1 MSRKLDF
8 IHGEKKLNQD
18 VKEQLKSMSNVR
30 LLTEDEKRDEGKKK
44 KQALG
49 GFIVLT
55 LVFGY
60 ALVTSA
66 ITWINTSNMNAFL
79 LVFIFYICCL
89 IGMLILLFCDK
100 YNLKRYKQVYVIK
113 GYVKNVIPYRG
124 MTSSIIYYDF
134 ESCEY
139 RTAVCKGEAFDKNKY
154 KVRVGELVDILAIEK
169 RAGIRLLCYKP
180 DTIS

>member
-1 MSRKLDF
+1 MDF
-8 IHGEKKLNQD
+8 IAGERELGKE

-30 LLTEDEKRDEGKKK
+30 LLTENEKRDEGKKK
-44 KQALG
+44 KQAIG

-60 ALVTSA
+60 ALVSSVNSW
-66 ITWINTSNMNAFL
+66 ITTGNMNAFL

-89 IGMLILLFCDK
+89 LGMLILLFCDK

-139 RTAVCKGEAFDKNKY
+139 RTAICRGEAFDKNKY
-154 KVRVGELVDILAIEK
+154 RVQMGELVDVLAVEK
-169 RAGIRLLCYKP
+169 RNGIRLLGFKT
-180 DTIS
+180 DTIR

>member
-1 MSRKLDF
+1 MDYMA
-8 IHGEKKLNQD
+8 GEKELSQE

-30 LLTEDEKRDEGKKK
+30 SLTENEKRDEGKKK

-60 ALVTSA
+60 TLVTSA
-66 ITWINTSNMNAFL
+66 ITWMTTGNIDTFL
-79 LVFIFYICCL
+79 LVFIFYLCCL

-100 YNLKRYKQVYVIK
+100 YNLKRYKQVFVIK

-124 MTSSIIYYDF
+124 MTSGIIYYDF

-139 RTAVCKGEAFDKNKY
+139 RTAVCRGEAFDKNKY
-154 KVRVGELVDILAIEK
+154 SIRAGELVDVLAVEK
-169 RAGIRLLCYKP
+169 RNGIRLLGFKP

>member
-1 MSRKLDF
+1 MDY
-8 IHGEKKLNQD
+8 IAGENELGQEL
-18 VKEQLKSMSNVR
+18 KEQLKSMSNVMS
-30 LLTEDEKRDEGKKK
+30 LTEEEKRDEGKKK

-49 GFIVLT
+49 GFVVLT

-60 ALVTSA
+60 TLVTSV
-66 ITWINTSNMNAFL
+66 ITWITTGNMDTFL
-79 LVFIFYICCL
+79 LFFIFYLCCL
-89 IGMLILLFCDK
+89 IGMLLLLFCDK

-134 ESCEY
+134 ESLEY
-139 RTAVCKGEAFDKNKY
+139 RTAICRGEVFDKNKY
-154 KVRVGELVDILAIEK
+154 RVQAGELVDVLAVEK
-169 RAGIRLLCYKP
+169 RNGIRLLGFKP

>member
-1 MSRKLDF
+1 MDYIAGEQELDQ
-8 IHGEKKLNQD
+8 ELKQ
-18 VKEQLKSMSNVR
+18 QLKSMSNVR
-30 LLTEDEKRDEGKKK
+30 VLTEDEKRDGGKKK

-60 ALVTSA
+60 TLVSSA
-66 ITWINTSNMNAFL
+66 ITWITIGNMDTFL
-79 LVFIFYICCL
+79 LFFIFYACCL
-89 IGMLILLFCDK
+89 IGMLMLLFCDK

-113 GYVKNVIPYRG
+113 GYVKSVIPYRG
-124 MTSSIIYYDF
+124 MTSGIIYYDF

-139 RTAVCKGEAFDKNKY
+139 RTAVCRGEAFDKNKY
-154 KVRVGELVDILAIEK
+154 RVRAGELMDVLAVEK
-169 RAGIRLLCYKP
+169 RNGIRILGFKP

>member
-1 MSRKLDF
+1 MDYIAGAKELSQ
-8 IHGEKKLNQD
+8 E

-30 LLTEDEKRDEGKKK
+30 SLTEDEKRDGGKKK

-60 ALVTSA
+60 TLVSSV
-66 ITWINTSNMNAFL
+66 ITWITTGNMDTFL
-79 LVFIFYICCL
+79 LFFIFYICCL

-100 YNLKRYKQVYVIK
+100 YNLKRYKQVFVIK

-124 MTSSIIYYDF
+124 MTSGIIYYDF
-134 ESCEY
+134 EGCEY
-139 RTAVCKGEAFDKNKY
+139 RTAVCRGEAFDKNKY
-154 KVRVGELVDILAIEK
+154 RVQAGELVDVLAVEK
-169 RAGIRLLCYKP
+169 RSGIRLLGFKP

>member
-1 MSRKLDF
+1 MDY
-8 IHGEKKLNQD
+8 IAGEKELQQE

-30 LLTEDEKRDEGKKK
+30 LLTEHEKRDEGKKK

-60 ALVTSA
+60 AIISSV
-66 ITWINTSNMNAFL
+66 ITWINTKNVNAFL

-89 IGMLILLFCDK
+89 LGMLILLFCDK

-124 MTSSIIYYDF
+124 MTSSIIYFDF
-134 ESCEY
+134 ESGEY
-139 RTAVCKGEAFDKNKY
+139 RTAMCRGEAFDKNKY
-154 KVRVGELVDILAIEK
+154 SIRAGELVDVLAVEK
-169 RAGIRLLCYKP
+169 RNGIRLLGFKP

>member
-1 MSRKLDF
+1 MDY
-8 IHGEKKLNQD
+8 IAGEKELEQE

-30 LLTEDEKRDEGKKK
+30 LLTEDEKSDKGKKK

-60 ALVTSA
+60 ALVSGVMN
-66 ITWINTSNMNAFL
+66 WIKTGYMDTFL
-79 LVFIFYICCL
+79 LFFVFYVCCL
-89 IGMLILLFCDK
+89 VGMLIILFCDK

-113 GYVKNVIPYRG
+113 GYVRSFIPYRG

-134 ESCEY
+134 EGGEY
-139 RTAVCKGEAFDKNKY
+139 RTAVCRGEAFDKNKY
-154 KVRVGELVDILAIEK
+154 EIRTGKVIDVLAAEK
-169 RAGIRLLCYKP
+169 RNGIRLLGFKP
-180 DTIS
+180 DTIN